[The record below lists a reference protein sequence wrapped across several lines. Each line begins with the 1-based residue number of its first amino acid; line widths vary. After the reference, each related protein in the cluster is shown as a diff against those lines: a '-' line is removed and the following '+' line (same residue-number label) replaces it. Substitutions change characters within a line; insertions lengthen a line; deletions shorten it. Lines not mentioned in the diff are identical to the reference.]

1 MRPVGRST
9 TGSPPARVARHG
21 RAARRQRGA
30 AMVEFALVAN
40 LLLTLALGVV
50 EYGFAWR
57 SSSGAITAV
66 RAAAR
71 TVSSLG
77 TSWQADEQA
86 LTSLRAGLSANG
98 LLDDVE
104 LVVIY
109 RSTTTDGAV
118 PAACKTNLATAE
130 PCNIFTGAELR
141 SLVDTDFDVTTG
153 CHTATLVRNYCPN
166 ARVQTIASAD
176 YVGVWVK
183 TRHTYITGLFG
194 SGVDIRRSAVMRM
207 EPRL

>member
-1 MRPVGRST
+1 MRP
-9 TGSPPARVARHG
+9 ARH
-21 RAARRQRGA
+21 RHDQRPASRSARRQRGA

-57 SSSGAITAV
+57 SSSGAISAV

-77 TSWQADEQA
+77 TSWQADEQG
-86 LTSLRAGLSANG
+86 LTSLRAGLAANG

-109 RSTTTDGAV
+109 KSTTTDGVA
-118 PAACKTNLATAE
+118 PAACRNNTATTE
-130 PCNIFTGAELR
+130 LCNIYTGNQLR
-141 SLVDTDFDVTTG
+141 ALVDTDFDVTTG
-153 CHTATLVRNYCPN
+153 CHLTATVQQYCPN
-166 ARVQTIASAD
+166 ARVQTITSAD

-183 TRHTYITGLFG
+183 TRHSYITGLFG
-194 SGVDIRRSAVMRM
+194 SGVDIRRAAVMRM